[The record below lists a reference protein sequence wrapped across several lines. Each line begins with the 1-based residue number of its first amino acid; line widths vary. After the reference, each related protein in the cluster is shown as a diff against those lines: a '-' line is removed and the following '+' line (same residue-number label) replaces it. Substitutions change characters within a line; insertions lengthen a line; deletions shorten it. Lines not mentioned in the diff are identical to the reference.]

1 MQNGID
7 HPSTGRQARCILRK
21 VRALLSNH
29 DLRRSNYYAKS
40 FGGEVGVCFC
50 TVAKI
55 LNMEYSPPGRTAT
68 HPTSMSSSGSEAA
81 ATSVDW
87 FWADQHQPAPPS
99 LATRDSYLIRLGES
113 SELTSENRLALL
125 REGVVQYGTGKF
137 VTVHVQLGDITLR
150 GPLPPVVIAS
160 KIATIEVGSLVLQ
173 INRRSVMDF
182 ERTSCLLVA
191 SVTVGV

>member
-1 MQNGID
+1 
-7 HPSTGRQARCILRK
+7 
-21 VRALLSNH
+21 
-29 DLRRSNYYAKS
+29 
-40 FGGEVGVCFC
+40 
-50 TVAKI
+50 
-55 LNMEYSPPGRTAT
+55 
-68 HPTSMSSSGSEAA
+68 MSGTCESYI
-81 ATSVDW
+81 V
-87 FWADQHQPAPPS
+87 
-99 LATRDSYLIRLGES
+99 TRDSYLIRLGES

-125 REGVVQYGTGKF
+125 REGVVRYGTGKF

-160 KIATIEVGSLVLQ
+160 KIATIGVDSLVLQ